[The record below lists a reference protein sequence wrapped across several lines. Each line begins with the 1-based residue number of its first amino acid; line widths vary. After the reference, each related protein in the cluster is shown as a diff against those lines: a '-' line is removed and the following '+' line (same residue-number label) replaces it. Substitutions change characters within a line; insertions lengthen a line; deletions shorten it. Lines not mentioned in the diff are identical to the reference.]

1 MLLQMK
7 FKFAIRSRHY
17 ERQAH
22 TLSHAG
28 PALSGIIGDATIIF
42 FASMSSLPVDCR
54 FGTYRAKLRSRV
66 DGFVSEFDHNSKS
79 APAASNC
86 KLKTVC
92 VNFKFPLK
100 EKKVLVDQTTRL
112 CFDRTAVWY

>member
-1 MLLQMK
+1 
-7 FKFAIRSRHY
+7 
-17 ERQAH
+17 
-22 TLSHAG
+22 
-28 PALSGIIGDATIIF
+28 
-42 FASMSSLPVDCR
+42 MSSLPVDCR
-54 FGTYRAKLRSRV
+54 FSTYRAKLRSRV

-86 KLKTVC
+86 KLKAVC

-112 CFDRTAVWY
+112 CFDRTAVWYWVRSKSRDILIIDSRRECRDRAFAR